1 MSTEQT
7 NLSSS
12 MKDKI
17 VALFNF
23 LDKDANG
30 EISWSEF
37 VSFQLKS
44 REILKDD
51 WPLDINTIR
60 GEFTDLDLNGD
71 GKIAK
76 DEFVGVLVKYFQQGT
91 PATIV
96 QVVEMID
103 RVVQVIETTVSVFDA
118 ADLDGDGSIDLSEFI
133 E

>member
-23 LDKDANG
+23 LDTDANG

-44 REILKDD
+44 REIFMS
-51 WPLDINTIR
+51 R
-60 GEFTDLDLNGD
+60 F
-71 GKIAK
+71 
-76 DEFVGVLVKYFQQGT
+76 
-91 PATIV
+91 
-96 QVVEMID
+96 
-103 RVVQVIETTVSVFDA
+103 
-118 ADLDGDGSIDLSEFI
+118 
-133 E
+133 